1 MAPRGNVLEVD
12 GLDNVD
18 RSQLKPWLVPLDEPK
33 DDDFGADRHGD
44 MGITTALV
52 VVSLAAIA
60 ALAPI
65 IGRKKVRTTVK
76 VSDEQVDAD
85 GARRTVVTEHTFDAE
100 WSEAEV
106 VKALGEATNVDVRS
120 LLDV

>member
-76 VSDEQVDAD
+76 ASSRESVGDPLRLRELS
-85 GARRTVVTEHTFDAE
+85 
-100 WSEAEV
+100 
-106 VKALGEATNVDVRS
+106 
-120 LLDV
+120 